1 MNHKLLDIGDINYI
15 LRKHSDSIPEDVV
28 RDIYFKLLD
37 YVPVEELEWDL
48 KWKPSYMVMK

>member
-37 YVPVEELEWDL
+37 YVPMEEES
-48 KWKPSYMVMK
+48 K